1 MTEDE
6 LATRCAAGDQAAL
19 VHFRTAYF
27 APLEAGLARMGLDSA
42 RRDDVWQQLAIRLF
56 VGEDP
61 RILTY
66 AGRGQL
72 HGLVKVAATRLA
84 LDMLERE
91 QRQTSDDWL
100 AAVPGTRSDPELHWL
115 RTEQRAGIKEEVE
128 HAITAL
134 ATRDRAVLRLALV
147 ERVGID
153 AIARMYQMHRSTAA
167 RWIARVRE
175 ELVAGVQAR
184 LGARWQVAPTELAFA
199 VDSQLDLSLDR
210 LLSPA

>member
-1 MTEDE
+1 MTEDD
-6 LATRCAAGDQAAL
+6 LARQCAAGDRDAL
-19 VHFRTAYF
+19 VEFRAIYY
-27 APLEAGLARMGLDSA
+27 APLEAGLARMGLDAA
-42 RRDDVWQQLAIRLF
+42 RRDDVWQQLSVRLF
-56 VGEDP
+56 VGDAP
-61 RILTY
+61 RIVAY

-84 LDMLERE
+84 LDLLERE

-100 AAVPGTRSDPELHWL
+100 AGTPATRSDPELHWL
-115 RTEQRAGIKEEVE
+115 RAEQRAGIKEEVE
-128 HAITAL
+128 QAIAAL
-134 ATRDRAVLRLALV
+134 ATRDRAVLRLSLV

-153 AIARMYQMHRSTAA
+153 AIARMYRMHRSTAA
-167 RWIARVRE
+167 RWIARVRDD
-175 ELVAGVQAR
+175 LVAGVQAR